1 MSSTASP
8 TAPRE
13 CATSRLIDA
22 PPARVFRAI
31 ASPEHLARWWGP
43 NGFSSTF
50 DTFEF
55 RPDGAWRFTLHGPDG
70 TDYPN
75 HNLFR
80 EITPDRVLIEHLS
93 DDHHFLLT
101 ITLTLEGTGTRV
113 GWQQVFDSAEH
124 REQIA
129 AFVLPANEENLDRL
143 TAEVRNVDWPMA

>member
-8 TAPRE
+8 TAHRE

-50 DTFEF
+50 ELFEF

-93 DDHHFLLT
+93 DDHHFFLT

-124 REQIA
+124 RKQIA
-129 AFVLPANEENLDRL
+129 TFVLPANEENLDRL

>member
-8 TAPRE
+8 TAHRE

-50 DTFEF
+50 ELFEF
-55 RPDGAWRFTLHGPDG
+55 RPDGHWRFTLHGPDG

-80 EITPDRVLIEHLS
+80 EITPGRVLIEHFS
-93 DDHHFLLT
+93 DDHHFFLT

-129 AFVLPANEENLDRL
+129 TFVLPANEENLDRL
-143 TAEVRNVDWPMA
+143 TAEVHNVDWPMA

>member
-8 TAPRE
+8 TAHRE

-50 DTFEF
+50 ELFEF

-93 DDHHFLLT
+93 DDHHFFLT

-124 REQIA
+124 RKQIA
-129 AFVLPANEENLDRL
+129 TFVLPANEENLDRL
-143 TAEVRNVDWPMA
+143 TAEVHNVDWPMA